1 MGQKLKK
8 YKIFFFFKISPNMY
22 SSHNPL
28 AAGRSLKFL
37 ASILFEIWHLQ
48 NFISI
53 FSNGRYFT
61 RGDDSKKNMR
71 LLFSIRF
78 FQRAVILQG
87 EMIPKKNMCLLF
99 YIRNPYVQLQDNI
112 STRNIIVAKFQGP
125 NILKKGN
132 H

>member
-1 MGQKLKK
+1 
-8 YKIFFFFKISPNMY
+8 MY
-22 SSHNPL
+22 SSHHPL

-53 FSNGRYFT
+53 FSKGRYFT

-71 LLFSIRF
+71 LLFSIQF

-87 EMIPKKNMCLLF
+87 EMIRKKNMRLLF

-125 NILKKGN
+125 NIL
-132 H
+132 